1 MCSDSN
7 TLFWGGVECE
17 KDTLCTVCWILH
29 VGLSLPSQGRVCIME
44 GYNPVDIRDT
54 VLVELWTW
62 INYEGIDLTI
72 WRRRNYFSLQPGGQT
87 WSILPHIKKSPA
99 HISES
104 KYNQWGNFL
113 LFLNVNRYFSEIC
126 MRYNSNLP
134 KVYSIWVVV
143 GVQAIYIK
151 AENLSM
157 PLSEEPVVLKIIN
170 HFPKRPIHAPLS
182 WKFYVSRQAMFL
194 QSKCNNA

>member
-1 MCSDSN
+1 M
-7 TLFWGGVECE
+7 
-17 KDTLCTVCWILH
+17 
-29 VGLSLPSQGRVCIME
+29 GLSLPSQGRVCIME

-62 INYEGIDLTI
+62 IKYEGIDLTI

-87 WSILPHIKKSPA
+87 WSILPHSKKSPA

-151 AENLSM
+151 AENLST
-157 PLSEEPVVLKIIN
+157 PLSEEAVVLKIIN
-170 HFPKRPIHAPLS
+170 HFPKRPIHAPL
-182 WKFYVSRQAMFL
+182 
-194 QSKCNNA
+194 

>member
-1 MCSDSN
+1 
-7 TLFWGGVECE
+7 
-17 KDTLCTVCWILH
+17 
-29 VGLSLPSQGRVCIME
+29 ME

-87 WSILPHIKKSPA
+87 WSILPHSKKSPA

-151 AENLSM
+151 AENLST
-157 PLSEEPVVLKIIN
+157 PLSEEAVVLKIIN
-170 HFPKRPIHAPLS
+170 HFPKRPIHVPLP